1 MYWASHHP
9 YMTVVYKDGVSNVD
23 TKTFY
28 CKSEEIWAKL
38 GPVYWTS
45 MLNSPDAKNKA
56 QSLPQTVHN

>member
-1 MYWASHHP
+1 MI
-9 YMTVVYKDGVSNVD
+9 VVYKDGVSNMHTQD
-23 TKTFY
+23 FIY

-56 QSLPQTVHN
+56 QSLPQTI